1 MFIGV
6 NWLIEADSMTLETAR
21 SIPWYPFCLV
31 LEIANLEIAWA
42 KISWIVGSCAKRW
55 CVCVCVC
62 GVHLNLNAFCSHIF
76 PVGQITDLPRISLCM
91 LHLGRLLSLLILN
104 RCGMFFTGKQ
114 FTAKWIRH
122 SSSESFTSIR
132 SKLPWEKQS
141 ICWATCTESRII
153 SLSGPKS
160 TNLQGTSPWYS
171 LNADQRHAL

>member
-42 KISWIVGSCAKRW
+42 KISWIVGSCENSVKNKL
-55 CVCVCVC
+55 VCVECISTWT
-62 GVHLNLNAFCSHIF
+62 CSVPTFSQWAKSQIF
-76 PVGQITDLPRISLCM
+76 
-91 LHLGRLLSLLILN
+91 LGILFACCTSDVFSPFSSSTVVECFSQAN
-104 RCGMFFTGKQ
+104 NSQPSGS
-114 FTAKWIRH
+114 RH

-141 ICWATCTESRII
+141 IRWATCTESRII
-153 SLSGPKS
+153 SLYGPKS